1 MVWTEEYKA
10 TYGKTL
16 NIVPIQGKRYNYFI
30 HEIAMRLNRGE
41 APVVVFVG
49 DMGNGK
55 SEKALRLVEI
65 LQGEL
70 NMFKGSFTNDQL
82 IYDPLEFMKN
92 LLDMEDEAAYIDFTG
107 ISTDFGTQAWI
118 DSVGYL
124 DGKPVWFPQ
133 SEWVDQFAVE
143 LYHDWTLQDAGSVM
157 QTHLRLTYIS
167 KTSTPHAGIAFLSP
181 EIFFWVWCEGIG
193 IEETRGKLQANLYP
207 NPVTECSKFELPNNT
222 QFPINLTIMDPNG
235 RILHQQIVQ
244 EGNTIPFPRIN
255 LGEGIYMYSLVD
267 AGKKFLSGKFIFE
280 Q

>member
-1 MVWTEEYKA
+1 MSSIYTHSA
-10 TYGKTL
+10 IFSGIPDSTGL
-16 NIVPIQGKRYNYFI
+16 
-30 HEIAMRLNRGE
+30 
-41 APVVVFVG
+41 
-49 DMGNGK
+49 
-55 SEKALRLVEI
+55 
-65 LQGEL
+65 
-70 NMFKGSFTNDQL
+70 L
-82 IYDPLEFMKN
+82 IEVSPDSVHWYN